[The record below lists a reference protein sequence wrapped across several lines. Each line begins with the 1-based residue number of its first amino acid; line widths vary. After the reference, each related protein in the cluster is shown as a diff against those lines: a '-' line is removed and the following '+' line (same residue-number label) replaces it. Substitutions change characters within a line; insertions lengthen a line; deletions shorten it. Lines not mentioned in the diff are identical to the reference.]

1 MISYIWYKLKT
12 RRAVK
17 AETKKIAPLLRS
29 RESDFANFCKNI
41 FFDFSDRTTHLGDRL
56 FFIPLVSEL
65 IASGFSVTISSKDCV
80 TSALAESICG
90 LALRKCETPSEHDV
104 VIYPAPSFFNFRKN
118 YPEAV
123 LVDFT
128 DTNVASKISDQLIS
142 SVSELFRLDLQKNFF
157 RPFEKPKIAKEFLP
171 GDNSIEYY
179 LFSNYIDSGRF
190 RKFFIDENK
199 LLAKA
204 DKIAKQGYK
213 IIHVGSKQ
221 DKAKDKKLYPFVD
234 VDLRGQTSIPD
245 IIQMVQSEN
254 IVGAITYDNF
264 LMHLVGMYGKTAY
277 VLFRGRFT
285 RKNREHHILHV
296 NNTFFD
302 QKDKL
307 IYL

>member
-1 MISYIWYKLKT
+1 MISYIWYKLKN
-12 RRAVK
+12 RKAVK

-29 RESDFANFCKNI
+29 RDGDFTNFCKNI

-56 FFIPLVSEL
+56 FFIPLVNEL
-65 IASGFSVTISSKDCV
+65 IASGFSVTISSKDDV
-80 TSALAESICG
+80 TSALTESISD
-90 LALRKCETPSEHDV
+90 LSLRRCETPSEHDV
-104 VIYPAPSFFNFRKN
+104 VIYPAPSCLNFRKN
-118 YPEAV
+118 YPEAI

-128 DTNVASKISDQLIS
+128 DTSVASKISDQLIS
-142 SVSELFRLDLQKNFF
+142 SVSELFRLDLRKNFF
-157 RPFEKPKIAKEFLP
+157 RPFEKPKIATEFIP
-171 GDNSIEYY
+171 RDNSIEYY

-204 DKIAKQGYK
+204 DEIAKQGYK

-221 DKAKDKKLYPFVD
+221 DKANDKKCYPFVD
-234 VDLRGQTSIPD
+234 VDLRGQTSITD
-245 IIQMVQSEN
+245 LIQMIQSEN
-254 IVGAITYDNF
+254 IIGAITYDNF

-285 RKNREHHILHV
+285 RKNREHHMLYV